1 MGERTKVQNIQLE
14 KMKTE
19 LEEAFAMVDE
29 ANTRAKN
36 AEDACIGAEAQWKS
50 QLRMERSR
58 GPGVLTRLKNEMM
71 DNLESD
77 AAGMNAILAH
87 QNRVA
92 PKRIGAVVSMSER
105 EVSVLKSEL
114 IHLPQWQH

>member
-1 MGERTKVQNIQLE
+1 
-14 KMKTE
+14 
-19 LEEAFAMVDE
+19 
-29 ANTRAKN
+29 
-36 AEDACIGAEAQWKS
+36 
-50 QLRMERSR
+50 MERSR

-71 DNLESD
+71 DNLESAWKKSIKD
-77 AAGMNAILAH
+77 AAGINAILAH